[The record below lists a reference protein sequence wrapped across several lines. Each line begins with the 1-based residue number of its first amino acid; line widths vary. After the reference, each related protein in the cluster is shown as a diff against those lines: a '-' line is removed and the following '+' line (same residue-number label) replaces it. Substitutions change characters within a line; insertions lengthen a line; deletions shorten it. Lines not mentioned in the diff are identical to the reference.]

1 MPADPRPLDDALLA
15 AHESGDVCDLVRLYT
30 EAADRSEQCQDIDAA
45 CFFLTH
51 AYVFAL
57 EAGIPEAGT
66 LNNRLADY
74 GRDVAQAD
82 LML

>member
-1 MPADPRPLDDALLA
+1 MRADPRLLDDALLA
-15 AHESGDVCDLVRLYT
+15 AHESGDACDLVRLYT
-30 EAADRSEQCQDIDAA
+30 EAADQSEHGQDIDAA

-57 EAGIPEAGT
+57 EAGLPEAGA
-66 LNNRLADY
+66 LNKRLADY

-82 LML
+82 LMS

>member
-1 MPADPRPLDDALLA
+1 MSADLCPLDAALLA
-15 AHESGDVCDLVRLYT
+15 AHASGDACELARLYSK
-30 EAADRSEQCQDIDAA
+30 AADQSEKDNDTEAA

-57 EAGIPEAGT
+57 EAGLPEAGA
-66 LNNRLADY
+66 LNKRLSDY

-82 LML
+82 LMS